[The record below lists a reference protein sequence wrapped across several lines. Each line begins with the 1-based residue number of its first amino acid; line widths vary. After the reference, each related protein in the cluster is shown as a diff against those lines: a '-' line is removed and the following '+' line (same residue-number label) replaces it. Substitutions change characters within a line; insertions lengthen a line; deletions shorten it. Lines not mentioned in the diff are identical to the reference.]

1 MIVTQGITRP
11 RRGGRCVAVL
21 AGLLGLVAV
30 MLAAAAPASAAA
42 SGSWAQTGAMTS
54 PRTSATATL
63 LPDGKVLV
71 AGGFTPQAGST
82 ASAELYDP
90 AAGTWAATGPMTIA
104 RSGQTATLL
113 PGGKVLVAGGIYPS
127 EAGAASAE
135 LYDPA
140 TGTWAATGPMASA
153 PGSGA
158 TATLLPDGSVLVAG
172 GCCVPGPGLP
182 TALASAQIYNPVS
195 NTWAAT
201 ASMSTG
207 RGNATATL
215 LGNGTVLVAGGQHIV
230 KESSGG
236 VTSAEIYDPATGT
249 WHSTGTMPTG
259 HGQATAS
266 LLPDGRVLV
275 AGGALV
281 SGCCGGIVAADLYN
295 PSSGTWQAAANMNFP
310 REGAASVVLPNGTVL
325 MTGGYEGITPTPYLA
340 STEIYQPATNTWTP
354 GPDMNQGRGNHTATL
369 LPDGQVLVAGGYAAQ
384 AEGSVLATAE
394 LYSPGTPPAPVVTSI
409 SPASGA
415 AAGGTAV
422 TVSGSNLSGASVS
435 FGTKPAT
442 AASCAADSCTATSP
456 PGSGTVDVTVHTAGG
471 TSATSTADQFTYQAA
486 PANLIPDPSFE
497 TAAVPSGHWHSTLAR
512 TSAVAHSGTWSLAQT
527 TTSSHGG
534 WDLDSD
540 PAWYARISP
549 ASTYQASIWVRADQT
564 VTVDLNMNLL
574 NTAGDYDSTV
584 SSTKTTLA
592 ANTWTQ
598 LTLTSIKPDP
608 GEAYAAIEPHFTKA
622 TTGTVIYWD
631 DMSLTGP

>member
-1 MIVTQGITRP
+1 MWPPGGNSRRSRPALATHKYTAWQPAWSAAGGASQRYDGLLITARRAAYCSSSRP
-11 RRGGRCVAVL
+11 P
-21 AGLLGLVAV
+21 AGLRLKR
-30 MLAAAAPASAAA
+30 PN
-42 SGSWAQTGAMTS
+42 GAI
-54 PRTSATATL
+54 L

-71 AGGFTPQAGST
+71 AGGSTPQAGST

-90 AAGTWAATGPMTIA
+90 ATGTWAPTGPMTTA

-113 PGGKVLVAGGIYPS
+113 ASGKVLVAGGIYPR

-158 TATLLPDGSVLVAG
+158 TATLLPDGRVLVAG
-172 GCCVPGPGLP
+172 GCCVLQPGLP

-207 RGNATATL
+207 RDNATATL
-215 LGNGTVLVAGGQHIV
+215 LGNGTVLVAGGQYIV
-230 KESSGG
+230 NESNGG

-249 WHSTGTMPTG
+249 WHGTGTMPAG

-275 AGGALV
+275 AGGATL

-310 REGAASVVLPNGTVL
+310 REAPASVVLPNGTVL

-384 AEGSVLATAE
+384 PEGSILATAE
-394 LYSPGTPPAPVVTSI
+394 LYSPGTPPAPVVTGI
-409 SPASGA
+409 SPASGP

-422 TVSGSNLSGASVS
+422 AVSGSNLSGGSVS

-456 PGSGTVDVTVHTAGG
+456 PGSATVDVTVRTAGG
-471 TSATSTADQFTYQAA
+471 TSATSTADQFTYQA
-486 PANLIPDPSFE
+486 NLIPDPSFE
-497 TAAVPSGHWHSTLAR
+497 TAAVPGGHWHSTLAR
-512 TSAVAHSGTWSLAQT
+512 TSAMAHSGTWSLAQT

-540 PAWYARISP
+540 PAGTRRSAQPRPTRP
-549 ASTYQASIWVRADQT
+549 ASGSGPTKRSQ
-564 VTVDLNMNLL
+564 
-574 NTAGDYDSTV
+574 ST
-584 SSTKTTLA
+584 
-592 ANTWTQ
+592 
-598 LTLTSIKPDP
+598 
-608 GEAYAAIEPHFTKA
+608 
-622 TTGTVIYWD
+622 
-631 DMSLTGP
+631 